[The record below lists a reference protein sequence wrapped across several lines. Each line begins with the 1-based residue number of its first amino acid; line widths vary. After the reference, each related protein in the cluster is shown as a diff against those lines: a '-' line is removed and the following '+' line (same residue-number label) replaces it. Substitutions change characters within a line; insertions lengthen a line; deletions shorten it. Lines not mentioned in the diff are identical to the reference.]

1 MKKALIF
8 RRVVF
13 AAAAAAVLAGPASA
27 QPPAAPPPQAPQ
39 APQVT
44 SPEVSAD
51 RSITFRIHAPRAEAV
66 RLNGSDIPGNR
77 MSPLIKA
84 DNGVWELTLGPV
96 PAGAYRYHFD
106 VDGVATIDP
115 RNPATSESNTNT
127 WSLVN
132 VPGADLMD
140 TRPVPHGA
148 VAEVAYYSTTLR
160 RFRRMHVYTPPGY
173 EQGRNRYP
181 VFYLLHGAGDSD
193 DAWTTVGRAGFI
205 LDNLIA
211 AGTAKPMIVAMPAGH
226 TSAVRGPG
234 SRQEFIDDF
243 VKDLMPHVE
252 KTYRVLPDRANRAIA
267 GLSMGGDQSLR
278 IGIPHLEKFS
288 AIGVFSSGVIGAFG
302 GRRGAAPPPGPTF
315 EEEHRAAL
323 DNAAAKKGLKLL
335 WFATGVDD
343 FLLQTT
349 RGTVEMFK
357 KHGFNPVYRETDG
370 GHTWLKWR
378 DYLIEFTPLL
388 FQAPA
393 KP

>member
-1 MKKALIF
+1 MTHALIL
-8 RRVVF
+8 RRVVVAI
-13 AAAAAAVLAGPASA
+13 AAAAILSGPASA
-27 QPPAAPPPQAPQ
+27 QPPAAPAPQ

-51 RSITFRIHAPRAEAV
+51 RGITFRIYAPQAQAV

-77 MSPLIKA
+77 QSPLTKGE
-84 DNGVWELTLGPV
+84 NGVWEVTLGPV
-96 PAGAYRYHFD
+96 PAGAYRYHFN

-127 WSLVN
+127 WSLVY

-140 TRPVPHGA
+140 TKQVPHGA
-148 VAEVAYYSTTLR
+148 IAEVTYFSTALE

-173 EQGRNRYP
+173 EQGRTRYP

-211 AGTAKPMIVAMPAGH
+211 AGKARPMIVAMPAGH
-226 TSAVRGPG
+226 TSAVRGPN

-243 VKDLMPHVE
+243 VTDLMPHVE
-252 KTYRVLPDRANRAIA
+252 KTYRVIPDRANRAIA

-278 IGIPHLEKFS
+278 IAVPHLEKFG

-302 GRRGAAPPPGPTF
+302 PSRGGTAPASTGPSF
-315 EEEHRAAL
+315 EDEHRAAL
-323 DNAAAKKGLKLL
+323 DNAASKKGLKLL

-343 FLLQTT
+343 FLLKTT
-349 RGTVEMFK
+349 HGTVEMFK

-388 FQAPA
+388 FQPAPG
-393 KP
+393 KS